1 MVIHTFV
8 RWGFIFLAATSTVL
22 TESLVLVRATPVV
35 WLPLGA
41 MGVMLGWWGLREDG
55 W

>member
-1 MVIHTFV
+1 LIINTIV
-8 RWGFIFLAATSTVL
+8 RWGFIFLAAMSTVL
-22 TESLVLVRATPVV
+22 TESLVLVRATPIV

-41 MGVMLGWWGLREDG
+41 ICVMLSWWGLREVE